1 MDNQTLVYELAA
13 KYIQS
18 GAGGN
23 GDFNYFRDHLVS
35 YTTINGISFYKVG
48 QDGGTEYF
56 LGCSSRG
63 TLYKRVV
70 RNSYRIHM
78 DLFEYHKL
86 IKSED
91 DIEQQKAF
99 SSEEE
104 LTSEE
109 VTPLMSASQIGF
121 IGKRN
126 ESKPYY

>member
-1 MDNQTLVYELAA
+1 MDNQTLVYELAS
-13 KYIQS
+13 KYIS
-18 GAGGN
+18 SFSGGN

-35 YTTINGISFYKVG
+35 TTVNKIPFYKVG

-63 TLYKRVV
+63 TLYKRIV

-78 DLFEYHKL
+78 DLYEYHRL

-99 SSEEE
+99 NSEEE
-104 LTSEE
+104 LISEE
-109 VTPLMSASQIGF
+109 ITPLMSAAQIGF
-121 IGKRN
+121 IGIKVD
-126 ESKPYY
+126 KPLY